1 MSKILV
7 IEDNNLIRETV
18 LEILNLRGFEAIG
31 AENGKLGVELAIA
44 QIPDLILSD
53 VMMPEL
59 NGFEVF
65 EILRSHPATAS
76 IPFIFLTASEMEK
89 ALELK
94 ADGYLKKPCSIT
106 EILGAIATQLEK
118 PTVIEAKTL
127 LGGAQA
133 QKTCPELRRS
143 KEEGTWAS
151 LRLKKR
157 KKEQGRRN
165 TNSWKVELRMS

>member
-1 MSKILV
+1 MTKILV

-18 LEILNLRGFEAIG
+18 LEILNLRGFEAVG

-65 EILRSHPATAS
+65 AILRSHPATAS

-118 PTVIEAKTL
+118 PTVTNP
-127 LGGAQA
+127 QH
-133 QKTCPELRRS
+133 QKVQNNSAPS
-143 KEEGTWAS
+143 N
-151 LRLKKR
+151 LRLRARVQKSR
-157 KKEQGRRN
+157 FEIA
-165 TNSWKVELRMS
+165 LRCSQ